1 MNNSPIDVDN
11 MSSVAISKINN
22 IQRKRRNGLL
32 DKNQIVNVI
41 DNFLNEEKY

>member
-11 MSSVAISKINN
+11 TGSVAISEINN